1 MLIFVYKIVL
11 FQIKFDKNSNQN
23 FKIAENWLQNH
34 PNFEGVKPDAG
45 AVAFIPIKKPIHT
58 HSFYETDLNTHQTIL
73 GGPEHW
79 FEQSD
84 QFFRLGFGFPIAEEL
99 VEGFRRVD
107 GVV

>member
-34 PNFEGVKPDAG
+34 PNFEWVKPDAG

-58 HSFYETDLNTHQTIL
+58 QSFYETDLRPTKLCLAALNIGLSNPTNSPPRFRISHC
-73 GGPEHW
+73 GGI
-79 FEQSD
+79 
-84 QFFRLGFGFPIAEEL
+84 G
-99 VEGFRRVD
+99 
-107 GVV
+107 